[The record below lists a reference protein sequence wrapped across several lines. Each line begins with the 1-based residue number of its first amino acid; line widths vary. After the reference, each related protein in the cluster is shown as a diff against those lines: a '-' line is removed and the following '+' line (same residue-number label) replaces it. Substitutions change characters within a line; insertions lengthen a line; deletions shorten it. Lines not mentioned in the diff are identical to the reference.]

1 MAFTYDTDDK
11 FMVIMSADTLQ
22 TIYNQM
28 EDDDPEAE
36 DDEPVSFVVWDT
48 QVAPFTPDLMDE
60 ALHTAEVID
69 ISTPSTSPSGISEYL
84 VIIPRQRRRA
94 HSFAAKRLTSSPTL
108 SESRRSRTL
117 SESRRSRRDS
127 N

>member
-36 DDEPVSFVVWDT
+36 DDE
-48 QVAPFTPDLMDE
+48 PFTPDLMDE